1 MISLD
6 GFFDFDSAPAMKSKF
21 SSRVFLPKQVSTN
34 LVNYPTMSSSK
45 YVVSKTGII
54 LSSSGMNLL

>member
-6 GFFDFDSAPAMKSKF
+6 GLFDFDNAPAMKSKF
-21 SSRVFLPKQVSTN
+21 SSSVSMPKQVSTN
-34 LVNYPTMSSSK
+34 FVNYPTISSSK
-45 YVVSKTGII
+45 YAVSKTGMI